1 MPKFTSG
8 DYMTSPTKA
17 KCEALYEHSVNAETG
32 FNREGVQLYAGS
44 GLTVSGSADTGYLDL
59 VLVTTDGD
67 RVTHLLAENRTEVDS
82 TSGTAELFEP
92 MKVYPLA
99 KGASFRIPTHRLE
112 AAINANDPLTATAD
126 GKWTIATGDN
136 HVALVARQDAT
147 VGDIDSLETFEA
159 IVA

>member
-17 KCEALYEHSVNAETG
+17 KCESLYEHSVMAETG

-44 GLTVSGSADTGYLDL
+44 GLTVSGSSSADYLDL

-67 RVTHLLAENRTEVDS
+67 RTTHILAEDRTEVDS
-82 TSGTAELFEP
+82 TSGVAELFEP
-92 MKVYPLA
+92 MKAYPLQS
-99 KGASFRIPTHRLE
+99 GASFRIPIHRLE
-112 AAINANDPLTATAD
+112 AAIQANDELTATSD
-126 GKWTIATGDN
+126 GKWTVALAGN
-136 HVALVARQDAT
+136 HVALVARQDASP
-147 VGDIDSLETFEA
+147 GDLDSLETFEA